1 MGVEDFIRDFI
12 TGGCKPCP
20 KSGGRRTLKNKNME
34 IQTLKNNLLEAYSAA
49 NLNLISVVLLN
60 LYKNQQFSALQKITE
75 MLSDFMLIEIDENG
89 KGFSKLMMLYHP
101 DRGEFHRNEIVKL
114 AEAGNF
120 DTLLNYSHILK
131 LERIEEMANAL
142 ESLEDIDYSPVY
154 AWDFDDDGFT
164 VKSDSGKKQKTGNLN
179 NRKNKPVTFYEA
191 VKIRQYGNTKIS
203 FPAYYLEDIDEFEF
217 AESDIDD
224 LDGIQYCIHAVNV
237 DLSDNFICD
246 LRLLE
251 NLGMIEMLNLS
262 DNRITDID
270 SLEYLTNL
278 RELNLSNNRIKDIS
292 PLFSLENLE
301 FGDLTGNPLQSAQIR
316 KLRNQ
321 GITVES

>member
-1 MGVEDFIRDFI
+1 
-12 TGGCKPCP
+12 
-20 KSGGRRTLKNKNME
+20 ME
-34 IQTLKNNLLEAYSAA
+34 IQTLKNNLLESYTTS
-49 NLNLISVVLLN
+49 NLNIISVVLLN
-60 LYKNQQFSALQKITE
+60 LYKNQQFGTLQKIAE
-75 MLSDFMLIEIDENG
+75 IISDFVLIEIDDNG
-89 KGFSKLMMLYHP
+89 KGFSKLMLLYHP
-101 DRGEFHRNEIVKL
+101 DRGEFHRTEIVKL

-120 DTLLNYSHILK
+120 DALLNYSHVLK
-131 LERIEEMANAL
+131 LERIEEMASAL

-154 AWDFDDDGFT
+154 AWDFDNEGFT
-164 VKSDSGKKQKTGNLN
+164 VKSDLGQKQKTGNLN

-217 AESDIDD
+217 SESDIND

-237 DLSDNFICD
+237 DLSDNQISD

-278 RELNLSNNRIKDIS
+278 RELNLANNRVNDIS

-301 FGDLTGNPLQSAQIR
+301 FVDLTGNPVQSRHIR
-316 KLRNQ
+316 KLRNH
-321 GITVES
+321 GITVEF

>member
-1 MGVEDFIRDFI
+1 
-12 TGGCKPCP
+12 
-20 KSGGRRTLKNKNME
+20 ME
-34 IQTLKNNLLEAYSAA
+34 IQTLKNNLLESYTAA
-49 NLNLISVVLLN
+49 NLNIISVVLLN
-60 LYKNQQFSALQKITE
+60 LYKNQQFGTLQRIAD
-75 MLSDFMLIEIDENG
+75 LISDFVQIEIDENG

-101 DRGEFHRNEIVKL
+101 DRGEFHRTEIVKW

-120 DTLLNYSHILK
+120 DALLKYSHILK
-131 LERIEEMANAL
+131 LERIEEMASAL

-154 AWDFDDDGFT
+154 AWDFDSDGFT
-164 VKSDSGKKQKTGNLN
+164 VKSDSDQNQNTGNLN

-217 AESDIDD
+217 TESDIND

-237 DLSDNFICD
+237 DLSVNRIVD

-251 NLGMIEMLNLS
+251 NLGMIETLNLS

-270 SLEYLTNL
+270 ALEYLTNL
-278 RELNLSNNRIKDIS
+278 RELNLANNRIQDIS

-301 FGDLTGNPLQSAQIR
+301 FVDLTGNKIPAASIR
-316 KLRNQ
+316 KLKDK
-321 GITVES
+321 GINVVK

>member
-1 MGVEDFIRDFI
+1 
-12 TGGCKPCP
+12 
-20 KSGGRRTLKNKNME
+20 ME
-34 IQTLKNNLLEAYSAA
+34 IQTLKNNLLESYSPA
-49 NLNLISVVLLN
+49 NLNLISVVFLN
-60 LYKNQQFSALQKITE
+60 LYKNQQFGTLQKIADII
-75 MLSDFMLIEIDENG
+75 SDFVQVAIDENG
-89 KGFSKLMMLYHP
+89 KGFSKLMLLYHP
-101 DRGEFHRNEIVKL
+101 DRGEFHRIEIIKL
-114 AEAGNF
+114 ADADNF
-120 DTLLNYSHILK
+120 DALLNYSHILK
-131 LERIEEMANAL
+131 LERIEEMASAL

-154 AWDFDDDGFT
+154 AWDFGDDGFS
-164 VKSDSGKKQKTGNLN
+164 VLSDSGKKNKTGNLSD
-179 NRKNKPVTFYEA
+179 RKNKPVTFYEA

-237 DLSDNFICD
+237 DLSDNRIAD

-262 DNRITDID
+262 DNRISDID

-278 RELNLSNNRIKDIS
+278 RELNLANNRIQDIS

-301 FGDLTGNPLQSAQIR
+301 FVDLSGNKIPPASLR
-316 KLRNQ
+316 KLREK
-321 GITVES
+321 GINVVE

>member
-1 MGVEDFIRDFI
+1 
-12 TGGCKPCP
+12 
-20 KSGGRRTLKNKNME
+20 ME
-34 IQTLKNNLLEAYSAA
+34 IQTLKNNLLESYSPA

-60 LYKNQQFSALQKITE
+60 LYKNQQFGTLQKIADIIC
-75 MLSDFMLIEIDENG
+75 DFVQVEIDDNG
-89 KGFSKLMMLYHP
+89 KGFSKLMLLYHP
-101 DRGEFHRNEIVKL
+101 DRGEFHRAEIIKL
-114 AEAGNF
+114 ADADNF
-120 DTLLNYSHILK
+120 DALLNYSHILK
-131 LERIEEMANAL
+131 LERIEEMASAL

-164 VKSDSGKKQKTGNLN
+164 VQSDSGKKNKTGNLSE
-179 NRKNKPVTFYEA
+179 RKNKHVTFYEA

-237 DLSDNFICD
+237 DLSDNRIAD

-262 DNRITDID
+262 DNRISDID

-278 RELNLSNNRIKDIS
+278 RELNLANNRVNDIS

-301 FGDLTGNPLQSAQIR
+301 FIDLTGNPVTHVQIKKIR
-316 KLRNQ
+316 ELGK
-321 GITVES
+321 TVEF

>member
-1 MGVEDFIRDFI
+1 
-12 TGGCKPCP
+12 
-20 KSGGRRTLKNKNME
+20 ME
-34 IQTLKNNLLEAYSAA
+34 IQTLKNNLLESYTTA
-49 NLNLISVVLLN
+49 NLNIISVVLLN
-60 LYKNQQFSALQKITE
+60 LYKNQQFNALQKIAD
-75 MLSDFMLIEIDENG
+75 LISDFVMVEIDENG
-89 KGFSKLMMLYHP
+89 KGFSKLMLLYHP
-101 DRGEFHRNEIVKL
+101 DRGEYHRKEIEKL
-114 AEAGNF
+114 VEADNF
-120 DTLLNYSHILK
+120 DALLNYSHILK
-131 LERIEEMANAL
+131 LERIEEMASAL

-154 AWDFDDDGFT
+154 AWDFGDDGYT
-164 VKSDSGKKQKTGNLN
+164 VQSDSGKKQKTGNLN

-237 DLSDNFICD
+237 DLSDNRIAD

-262 DNRITDID
+262 DNQIADID

-278 RELNLSNNRIKDIS
+278 RELNLANNRIRDIS

-301 FGDLTGNPLQSAQIR
+301 FIDLSGNPLQPGQIR
-316 KLRNQ
+316 RLRNN
-321 GITVES
+321 GITVEF

>member
-1 MGVEDFIRDFI
+1 
-12 TGGCKPCP
+12 
-20 KSGGRRTLKNKNME
+20 ME
-34 IQTLKNNLLEAYSAA
+34 IQTLKNNLLESYTTE
-49 NLNLISVVLLN
+49 NLNKIAVVLLN
-60 LYKNQQFSALQKITE
+60 LYKNQQFGSLQKIVE
-75 MLSDFMLIEIDENG
+75 IISDFVQIEIDENG
-89 KGFSKLMMLYHP
+89 KGFSKLMLLYHP
-101 DRGEFHRNEIVKL
+101 DRGEFHRTEIVKL
-114 AEAGNF
+114 AASNSF
-120 DTLLNYSHILK
+120 DRLLNYSHILK
-131 LERIEEMANAL
+131 LERLEEISATL

-154 AWDFDDDGFT
+154 AWDFGDDGFT
-164 VKSDSGKKQKTGNLN
+164 VQSDSGKKNKTGNLSD
-179 NRKNKPVTFYEA
+179 RKNKPVTFYEA

-217 AESDIDD
+217 TESDIND

-237 DLSDNFICD
+237 DLSDNRIAD

-278 RELNLSNNRIKDIS
+278 RELNLANNRIQDIS

-301 FGDLTGNPLQSAQIR
+301 FVDLTGNKISAAYLR
-316 KLRNQ
+316 KLREK
-321 GITVES
+321 GINVII